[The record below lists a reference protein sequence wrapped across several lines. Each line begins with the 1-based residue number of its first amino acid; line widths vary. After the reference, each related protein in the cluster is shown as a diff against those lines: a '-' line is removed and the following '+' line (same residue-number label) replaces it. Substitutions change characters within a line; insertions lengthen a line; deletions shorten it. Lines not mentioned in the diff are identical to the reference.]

1 MAVSFDSIFELT
13 TIILKAG
20 GRTKARWAL
29 GFTSGQAMRTAS
41 HWAGWV
47 CWSVSNISSSIR
59 ESFIQAIYWCSSGLP
74 WFTRPLKSINST
86 ELTIKLT
93 GRNNMTGEW
102 GKGGGGEAYVDLTS
116 QTRGTKISL
125 SYFRIQKPAG
135 LIGSKQSWASKKK
148 ICF

>member
-1 MAVSFDSIFELT
+1 
-13 TIILKAG
+13 
-20 GRTKARWAL
+20 
-29 GFTSGQAMRTAS
+29 
-41 HWAGWV
+41 
-47 CWSVSNISSSIR
+47 
-59 ESFIQAIYWCSSGLP
+59 
-74 WFTRPLKSINST
+74 
-86 ELTIKLT
+86 
-93 GRNNMTGEW
+93 MTGEW